1 MNTRVT
7 CGRVLY
13 YEDGDVIF
21 EENSVTTE
29 MYVIESG
36 RIELSKRIDGKKT
49 PIAVLIGGDFFGE
62 MVLFKSI
69 PQDVTAIALGKT
81 ALLALSTEE
90 LLKLMQT
97 NLQFSINI
105 LQSLMNRLRNTNS
118 VLATLISRIN
128 EFSNG
133 IMAGL
138 ALEDRPMQIG
148 EILIEM
154 KLLTMPQLERAMQ
167 IQKEAHLLNLEHKL
181 LGEILV
187 ELGMITQDQLRNAL
201 AEQRMRS
208 RHNND

>member
-7 CGRVLY
+7 YGRVLY
-13 YEDGDVIF
+13 HEDGDVIF

-29 MYVIESG
+29 MYVIEG
-36 RIELSKRIDGKKT
+36 GGVELSKRIDGKKT
-49 PIAVLIGGDFFGE
+49 PIAMLISGDFFGE
-62 MVLFKSI
+62 MVLFKNI
-69 PQDVTAIALGKT
+69 PQDVTATASGKT
-81 ALLALSTEE
+81 TLLALSTEE

-118 VLATLISRIN
+118 MLATLISRID
-128 EFSNG
+128 EFSDG

-138 ALEDRPMQIG
+138 ALEKRPLKIG

-154 KLLTMPQLERAMQ
+154 KFLTKPQLERAMQ
-167 IQKEAHLLNLEHKL
+167 RQKEAHLLNLEHKL

-201 AEQRMRS
+201 AEQRWNRKIN
-208 RHNND
+208 RE